1 MTCMSTAAGSSLA
14 LLHDE
19 RSQHLHLARMAYRF
33 QPNAV
38 MAKSAS
44 LGLKREE
51 DEEEEEEWG
60 CLGDARGKR

>member
-1 MTCMSTAAGSSLA
+1 MMSTVAGSSLA
-14 LLHDE
+14 LLHE
-19 RSQHLHLARMAYRF
+19 RSRHLHLARMAYRF

-51 DEEEEEEWG
+51 EEEEEWEEEWG